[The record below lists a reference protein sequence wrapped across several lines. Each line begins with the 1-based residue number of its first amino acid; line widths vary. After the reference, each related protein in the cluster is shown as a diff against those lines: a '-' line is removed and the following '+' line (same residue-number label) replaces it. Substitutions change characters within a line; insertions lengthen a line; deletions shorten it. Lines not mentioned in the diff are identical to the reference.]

1 MKKTANQ
8 DEMKLTHVFTN
19 ETERCKC
26 TVRVFQPVLTKE
38 EYDRRHKIL
47 EEAVAEFA
55 RYVIREKGSLDYDK
69 TTD

>member
-1 MKKTANQ
+1 MKKAVNQ
-8 DEMKLTHVFTN
+8 DEMRLTHVFKN
-19 ETERCKC
+19 ETEHCKC

-47 EEAVAEFA
+47 ENAVAEFA

-69 TTD
+69 AND